1 MATTKPLITAD
12 YLLHTPNLGRCELIG
27 GELIRMTPA
36 GYEHGTIIINIS
48 TPLATFVSR
57 AGLGRVC
64 GAETGFHIAHDPD
77 TVRAPDVAFVAEDHL
92 PSPLPKGF
100 FPGPPDLAVEVISP
114 EDRQSEV
121 RAKVQNWLDAGCRTV
136 WLVDP
141 RRQAVEVHRGGGE
154 VQILGLSDTL
164 SGEPLLPGFSL
175 AVAEIFK

>member
-1 MATTKPLITAD
+1 MTTTEPLITAD
-12 YLLHTPNLGRCELIG
+12 YLLRTPDLGTCELVR

-36 GYEHGTIIINIS
+36 GSEHGSIIVNIS
-48 TPLATFVSR
+48 TPLAIFVSR
-57 AGLGRVC
+57 AGLGRVF
-64 GAETGFHIAHDPD
+64 GADTGFHIAHDPD
-77 TVRAPDVAFVAEDHL
+77 TVRAPDASFVATNRL

-114 EDRQSEV
+114 DDRQRQV
-121 RAKVQNWLDAGCRTV
+121 LAKVRNWLDAGCQVV

-141 RRQAVEVHRGGGE
+141 RHGTVRVFHGGGE
-154 VQILGLSDTL
+154 AKVLRVCDTL

>member
-1 MATTKPLITAD
+1 MATIKPLTTAD
-12 YLLHTPNLGRCELIG
+12 DLLRMPNLGRCELVC

-36 GYEHGTIIINIS
+36 GYEHGSIVVNI
-48 TPLATFVSR
+48 TGPLWAYVLRT
-57 AGLGRVC
+57 GIGRVA

-77 TVRAPDVAFVAEDHL
+77 TVRAPDVAFIGADRL

-114 EDRQSEV
+114 DDRPGEV
-121 RAKVQNWLDAGCRTV
+121 RAKVQGWLDADCRTV

-141 RRQAVEVHRGGGE
+141 RRQTVEIHRSGGE
-154 VQILGLSDTL
+154 VQILELSDTI
-164 SGEPLLPGFSL
+164 SDESLLPGFSL